1 MILGNLKYDRN
12 IHTEI
17 ENICTI
23 YLISILA
30 LGDERITAASPLRKD
45 YIFASEVWISN
56 LGCQKR
62 YTKKKNNMQKVK
74 FRRIS

>member
-1 MILGNLKYDRN
+1 MFLGNLKYDRN

-17 ENICTI
+17 EDICTI
-23 YLISILA
+23 HLISIVA

-45 YIFASEVWISN
+45 CIFASEVWISN

-62 YTKKKNNMQKVK
+62 IQKRK
-74 FRRIS
+74 TICKE